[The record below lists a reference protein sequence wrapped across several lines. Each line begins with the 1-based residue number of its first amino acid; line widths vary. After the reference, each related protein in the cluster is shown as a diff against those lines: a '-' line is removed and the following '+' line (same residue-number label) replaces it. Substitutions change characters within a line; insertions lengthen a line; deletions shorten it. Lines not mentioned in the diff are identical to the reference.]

1 MKQIYIYP
9 DDKDNAFLLM
19 QKEAIE
25 NAGLCTHHNF
35 YAFYKTEYFLFNW
48 YENVK
53 TRKEFLKKTIK
64 LYILHIF
71 KKKILW
77 VVHNKNPHLNISKTK
92 KEDKLSFD
100 LMKKLFLFSYK
111 TIILCDETKNILKE
125 LLEKSY
131 TEKKIVK
138 IPHPNYIDFYKISN
152 PIERESNGLKFLFI
166 GLIKKYKN
174 IDLLIDCFNKI
185 NDNDVFL
192 TIAGKCTDENFKN
205 ELKHRIKNKN
215 ITLDFRY
222 IPNEQMQSLI
232 QSNDILILPYSLES
246 SLNSGVI
253 FLSFSLGRTVCSSY
267 IGSLKEYGT
276 QRDFFYKYTYLS
288 NEEHKQTLSTTIKKI
303 ITDWKIDKDIFNK
316 KGREAFEI
324 VKDENSLPLITRI
337 FCNEILNTTPPHYIL
352 AKKTVLKKHI
362 NFIKNKYYSGE
373 KNERA

>member
-77 VVHNKNPHLNISKTK
+77 VVHNKKPHLNISKTK

-111 TIILCDETKNILKE
+111 TIILCDETKNL
-125 LLEKSY
+125 
-131 TEKKIVK
+131 K